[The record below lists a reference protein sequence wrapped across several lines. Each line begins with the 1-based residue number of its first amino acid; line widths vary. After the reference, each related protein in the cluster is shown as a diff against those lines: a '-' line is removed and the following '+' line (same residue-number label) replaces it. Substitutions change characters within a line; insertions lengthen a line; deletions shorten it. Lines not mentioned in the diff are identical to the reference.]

1 MKFSKKTLG
10 VITLASVLMFS
21 SLTGCASKT
30 SKTTGEDGVVNL
42 TMWVH
47 ETDSPEG
54 KLYKQKIEDFNK
66 ANDGKI
72 KVELTA
78 IPRTGDASGYD
89 DKVNAAVTTNSL
101 PDVLTVD
108 GPTVGAQAGSG
119 MLLPIDDYV
128 DKTDLA
134 DFNKDIIQQATVG
147 GKLYGLAAMDS
158 SVLVYY
164 NKDMFAKAGITA
176 PTDSK
181 SAWTFDELYENAKK
195 LTTSDVNGI
204 DLHLDWKG
212 EWNTFAYLPL
222 IQSNGGQI
230 ISDDGKKTDG
240 SMNSDKVVQ
249 PINFVKKLVAEKI
262 VTTTPVE
269 NSFEEGKAAMAFSGT
284 WEPAT
289 LAKYPN
295 LKWGMMPYPKA
306 TKDAKSVSPCG
317 GWGFYMTKSATGK
330 EKASVELIKYM
341 TSTQSCID
349 MYKTNGMPPARQSA
363 FDKIDEYKTLP
374 MSIVAD
380 QLKNTAQTRP
390 VTPDY
395 PILTDQ
401 FSKAIANAI
410 NGMDTKASLDAAS
423 KQIDS
428 QIGK

>member
-1 MKFSKKTLG
+1 MKFSRKTLG
-10 VITLASVLMFS
+10 AITLASVLMFS
-21 SLTGCASKT
+21 LVGCGSKT
-30 SKTTGEDGVVNL
+30 STTTSKDGVVNL

-54 KLYKQKIEDFNK
+54 KLYKQKIEEFNK
-66 ANDGKI
+66 ENEGKI

-108 GPTVGAQAGSG
+108 GPTVAAQAKAG

-128 DKTDLA
+128 DKSDLA
-134 DFNKDIIQQATVG
+134 DFNKDIIEQGTVD
-147 GKLYGLAAMDS
+147 GKLYGLGAMDS
-158 SVLVYY
+158 SVVVYY

-181 SAWTFDELYENAKK
+181 SAWTLDELYENAKK
-195 LTTSDVNGI
+195 LTSGDVYGI
-204 DLHLDWKG
+204 DMHLNWGG
-212 EWNTFAYLPL
+212 EWNTFAYLPF
-222 IQSNGGQI
+222 IQSTGGQI
-230 ISDDGKKTDG
+230 ISNDGKKTDG
-240 SMNSDKVVQ
+240 YINSDKVVE
-249 PINFVKKLVAEKI
+249 PINFLKKLVDEKI
-262 VTTTPVE
+262 VNKTPID

-289 LAKYPN
+289 LAKYPD
-295 LKWGMMPYPKA
+295 LKWGMMPYPKT
-306 TKDAKSVSPCG
+306 TKDGKSVSPCG
-317 GWGFYMTKSATGK
+317 GWGFYMTKSAAGK
-330 EKASVELIKYM
+330 EKAAAELIKYM

-349 MYKTNGMPPARQSA
+349 MFKTNGMPPARQSA

-374 MSIVAD
+374 MSVVAD

-401 FSKAIANAI
+401 FSKAIANAV
-410 NGMDTKASLDAAS
+410 NGMDTKQALDAAS
-423 KQIDS
+423 KQIDA

>member
-10 VITLASVLMFS
+10 AITLASVLMFS
-21 SLTGCASKT
+21 LAGCGSKT
-30 SKTTGEDGVVNL
+30 STTTDKNGVVNL
-42 TMWVH
+42 KMWVH

-108 GPTVGAQAGSG
+108 GPTVGAQAKAGI
-119 MLLPIDDYV
+119 LLPIDDYV
-128 DKTDLA
+128 DKSDLA
-134 DFNKDIIQQATVG
+134 DFNKDIIQQGTVD
-147 GKLYGLAAMDS
+147 GKLYGLGAMDS
-158 SVLVYY
+158 SVVVYY

-181 SAWTFDELYENAKK
+181 SAWTLDELYANAKK
-195 LTTSDVNGI
+195 LTNGDVYGI
-204 DLHLDWKG
+204 DMHLNWGG
-212 EWNTFAYLPL
+212 EWNTFAYLPFV
-222 IQSNGGQI
+222 QSTGGQI
-230 ISDDGKKTDG
+230 ISNDGKKTDG
-240 SMNSDKVVQ
+240 YINSDKVVQ
-249 PINFVKKLVAEKI
+249 PINFLKKLVDEKI
-262 VTTTPVE
+262 VSKTPID

-289 LAKYPN
+289 LAKYPD

-306 TKDAKSVSPCG
+306 TKDGKSVSPCG

-330 EKASVELIKYM
+330 EKAAAELIKYM

-349 MYKTNGMPPARQSA
+349 MFKANGMPPARQSS
-363 FDKIDEYKTLP
+363 FDKIDDYKTLP
-374 MSIVAD
+374 MSVVAD

-401 FSKAIANAI
+401 FSKAIANAV
-410 NGMDTKASLDAAS
+410 NGMDAKQALDAAA